1 MDMQITSMAQD
12 AVKVVLTGRLDSIG
26 SAKVDLPFNAVA
38 GANRHVLVDMSAVTF
53 VASIGIRTLM
63 LGAKT
68 IQRRGGKL
76 LLLNPLQEVEHVLE
90 TIGVTDM
97 LPIVRNEAEAMAAFC
112 H

>member
-76 LLLNPLQEVEHVLE
+76 LLLNPLQDVLE

>member
-1 MDMQITSMAQD
+1 
-12 AVKVVLTGRLDSIG
+12 
-26 SAKVDLPFNAVA
+26 
-38 GANRHVLVDMSAVTF
+38 
-53 VASIGIRTLM
+53 M